1 MHWTTWSEFPNFW
14 AMNETQASD
23 FLDRVGETAT
33 RATML
38 GVLAVTGILF
48 LPIAAPLIACGLIY
62 AAVKP
67 QPTESKPEY
76 TVVE

>member
-1 MHWTTWSEFPNFW
+1 
-14 AMNETQASD
+14 
-23 FLDRVGETAT
+23 
-33 RATML
+33 ML

-67 QPTESKPEY
+67 RPPEVEREY
-76 TVVE
+76 TIVE

>member
-1 MHWTTWSEFPNFW
+1 
-14 AMNETQASD
+14 
-23 FLDRVGETAT
+23 
-33 RATML
+33 ML

-67 QPTESKPEY
+67 RPRE
-76 TVVE
+76 VEPDYKIVE

>member
-1 MHWTTWSEFPNFW
+1 MTQ
-14 AMNETQASD
+14 TQASD

-33 RATML
+33 RTTML

-62 AAVKP
+62 SAVKP
-67 QPTESKPEY
+67 RPREVDREY
-76 TVVE
+76 RIVE

>member
-1 MHWTTWSEFPNFW
+1 MTQ
-14 AMNETQASD
+14 TQASD
-23 FLDRVGETAT
+23 FLDQVGETAT

-38 GVLAVTGILF
+38 GVLTVTGILF

-62 AAVKP
+62 AALKP
-67 QPTESKPEY
+67 RPHDVEPEY

>member
-1 MHWTTWSEFPNFW
+1 MTHT
-14 AMNETQASD
+14 ETSD
-23 FLDRVGETAT
+23 FLDSVGETAT

-38 GVLAVTGILF
+38 GVLAITGMLF

-67 QPTESKPEY
+67 RAQEVEPEY
-76 TVVE
+76 KVVE